1 MPAWVAALSATLL
14 MQAVASFLTQSLP
27 VLAPLITQS
36 AGLAP
41 QSIGNL
47 SSLTAF
53 GTVVFLLLGGPFLAR
68 LGPVRMLQAG
78 AAMGAVAMMLA
89 GFGTLPALILAS
101 FVLGIGYGPCPP
113 AGSRILAATAPQGH
127 RTLIFSV
134 KQAGA
139 PLGGALA
146 GLIAAP
152 VAAAAGWPMA
162 LLVAILIALISAAII
177 QPLRDALDAERDPRR
192 AISLNAVLSPA
203 TLASP
208 VAALKADRLL
218 PPLTLLSIS
227 FAVVQGC
234 LFTFTVTWLVETR
247 NFSLVRAGSAFAA
260 MQVAGVV
267 ARILLGWLADRT
279 GHATLNLLAQAFVA
293 SAAVLTLALLPQDAS
308 ASLVIALCAASGFLA
323 ASWNGI
329 SMAEVARVSPPDRV
343 GEVTAGTTLF
353 IFLGYTIAPSAFA
366 LLVSLSGGWTVPMVA
381 TAVQLG
387 VVAALVSLAL
397 RRGARLRARAGA
409 P

>member
-27 VLAPLITQS
+27 VLAPLITES

-41 QSIGNL
+41 ESIGNL

-53 GTVVFLLLGGPFLAR
+53 GTVMFLLLGGPFLAR

-78 AAMGAVAMMLA
+78 AAMGAVAMVLA
-89 GFGTLPALILAS
+89 GFGSLPALIVAS
-101 FVLGIGYGPCPP
+101 FVLGIGYGPSPP
-113 AGSRILAATAPQGH
+113 AGSRILAATAPKGH

-146 GLIAAP
+146 GLISAP
-152 VAAAAGWPMA
+152 VAAYAGWPAA
-162 LLVAILIALISAAII
+162 LAVAVVVAIVSATII
-177 QPLRDALDAERDPRR
+177 QPLRDTLDAERDANR
-192 AISLNAVLSPA
+192 AINLGAVLSPA

-208 VAALKADRLL
+208 ITALRADKLL
-218 PPLTLLSIS
+218 PPLTILSLS
-227 FAVVQGC
+227 FALVQGC

-247 NFSLVRAGSAFAA
+247 HFTLVQAGTAFAA
-260 MQVAGVV
+260 MQSAGVV
-267 ARILLGWLADRT
+267 ARIILGWMADRT
-279 GHATLNLLAQAFVA
+279 GHATVNLLIQAFVA
-293 SAAVLTLALLPQDAS
+293 SLTVLALALLPLDAS
-308 ASLVIALCAASGFLA
+308 PALITLLCAASGFLA

-343 GEVTAGTTLF
+343 GDVTAGTTLF
-353 IFLGYTIAPSAFA
+353 IFLGYTVGPTAFA
-366 LLVSLSGGWTVPMVA
+366 ALVTLSGGWVLPMVV

-387 VVAALVSLAL
+387 IVAALVSVM
-397 RRGARLRARAGA
+397 RFRTARSAS